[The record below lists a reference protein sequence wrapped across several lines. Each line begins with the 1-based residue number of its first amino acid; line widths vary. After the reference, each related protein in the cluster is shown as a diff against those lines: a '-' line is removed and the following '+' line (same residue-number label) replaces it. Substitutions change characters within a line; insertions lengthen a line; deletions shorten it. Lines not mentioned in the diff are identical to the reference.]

1 MGRRGTAE
9 AEVGAGGWG
18 SWIVSSYVQWQGQGQ
33 GRGPC
38 MVRCNESW
46 VMVTSDPPP
55 PVNRMTD
62 VHH

>member
-1 MGRRGTAE
+1 MGRGAE

-18 SWIVSSYVQWQGQGQ
+18 SWIVSSYVQGQGQ

-38 MVRCNESW
+38 MVRCNVSW